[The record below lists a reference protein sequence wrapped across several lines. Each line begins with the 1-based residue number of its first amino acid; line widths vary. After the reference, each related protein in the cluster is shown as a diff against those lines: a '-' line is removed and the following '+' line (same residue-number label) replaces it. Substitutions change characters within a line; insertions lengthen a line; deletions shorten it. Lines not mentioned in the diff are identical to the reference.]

1 MDDKVVESLCDKS
14 LFKRALGE
22 EKNYPNFLEFFQRE
36 IDHKGTEAVLS
47 EYVFAED
54 ENAESMMARLF
65 GGRLWQMIE

>member
-1 MDDKVVESLCDKS
+1 MPLSEKVVQSLYEKS
-14 LFKRALGE
+14 EYIDALGK

-36 IDHKGTEAVLS
+36 IELKGTDAVLS

-65 GGRLWQMIE
+65 GGMQ